1 MTFEK
6 QVQEAKVKELETK
19 MLRGFIFIILGV
31 IFLIISIVSAYYKE
45 NSTNKNTDKE
55 VSINIIK

>member
-6 QVQEAKVKELETK
+6 QVKEAKVKELEAK
-19 MLRGFIFIILGV
+19 MLRGFIFILLGV

-45 NSTNKNTDKE
+45 NSTNKNTKKE

>member
-55 VSINIIK
+55 VSNNIIK